1 MIGKCIGPKK
11 IFEKYLTKNEKVEL
25 KELVED
31 NFDGSNKDFVLFE
44 VFKYLQNHLTIF
56 QWNDIWPEIEYYLSL
71 DLPCSSY
78 ATILPPNYY
87 KALLKAVRNAGKAGR
102 SKKEIKRLVD
112 DYLDRILMDPQFQK
126 ETAHRFDYLTKQQVL
141 IKSYNMPF
149 DY

>member
-11 IFEKYLTKNEKVEL
+11 VFERYLTYEEKMEL

-31 NFDGSNKDFVLFE
+31 TFNGSNKDFVLFE
-44 VFKYLQNHLTIF
+44 VFEYLQRHLTAT

-71 DLPCSSY
+71 NLPCSPY
-78 ATILPPNYY
+78 ASILPPNYY

-102 SKKEIKRLVD
+102 SKKEVKRLVD
-112 DYLDRILMDPQFQK
+112 DYLDRILMDPQFQE

-141 IKSYNMPF
+141 IPSSNVPF